1 MRRFFVT
8 LALIATVLA
17 PFGASAN
24 DRQIAEQIVRSLKQ
38 RKAAGELQ
46 GFNID
51 LQVDNGAVWLKG
63 YVFRT

>member
-8 LALIATVLA
+8 LALIAIVLA

-51 LQVDNGAVWLKG
+51 LQGDN
-63 YVFRT
+63 